1 MTVQNE
7 CNKQLVLKQRFE
19 SEGLSLIEDPHGL
32 ADSIGTEK
40 MVSVTFA
47 GFTPKGLCKFY
58 IQDEPNEEA
67 FHIIAP
73 NRLDIPSENLIVGK
87 LYQLRCVIGV
97 RKVSGV
103 GYVISLRLPPAKR
116 EASEL

>member
-7 CNKQLVLKQRFE
+7 CAKQLLLKQRFE
-19 SEGLSLIEDPHGL
+19 SEGLPLIEDPHGV

-40 MVSVTFA
+40 MMSVTFA

-58 IQDEPNEEA
+58 LENEPNEEA

-73 NRLDIPSENLIVGK
+73 NRLDTPSEDLVVGK
-87 LYQLRCVIGV
+87 SYQLRCVIGV

-103 GYVISLRLPPAKR
+103 GYVISLRLPPADKKI
-116 EASEL
+116 